1 MRGLIGVVVI
11 AAALFAGCGNG
22 GEEAGRMP
30 VPGRAVFTV
39 GVDLWIREEGE
50 ERLLIEAEPGKQLMQ
65 PAFSPDGERIA
76 YVEFRLTVQGGL
88 EIGSDLLIREADG
101 GVRRLT
107 EPAGATYYWNPRW
120 MPDGESVLAGREAV
134 DEEPRVERIDV
145 ESGAVL
151 AEIAGARDA
160 DPSPDGLLIAYTTG
174 PLSERPELAVFEPAT
189 GERRRLDPEGAWSA
203 YSPRAPRWTP
213 DGERIVFAAGTPA
226 ETASAA
232 AGFANGIEDVW
243 IVGADGGGARVIALV
258 GEDQPA
264 FSVSAD
270 GRHVLVRGAFGLYL
284 LRLPAAGAAPD
295 PPFAIA
301 PGEFHGTFDW
311 RGRVSGAEWG
321 AIREAAAP

>member
-1 MRGLIGVVVI
+1 MRVLIGAILV
-11 AAALFAGCGNG
+11 AAALIVGCGDG
-22 GEEAGRMP
+22 GQEPERMP
-30 VPGRAVFTV
+30 VPGHAVFTV
-39 GVDLWIREEGE
+39 GVDLWIREDGE
-50 ERLLIEAEPGKQLMQ
+50 ERVLIEAEAGKQLMQ
-65 PAFSPDGERIA
+65 PSFSPDGERIA
-76 YVEFRLTVQGGL
+76 YVEFRLTVRGGL
-88 EIGSDLLIREADG
+88 EIGSDLMIREADG
-101 GVRRLT
+101 GTRRLT

-120 MPDGESVLAGREAV
+120 MPDGESVLVGREAV
-134 DEEPRVERIDV
+134 DEEPRVEQIDA

-151 AEIAGARDA
+151 SEIPGARDA
-160 DPSPDGLLIAYTTG
+160 EPSPDGLLIAYTTG
-174 PLSERPELAVFEPAT
+174 PLSERPELALFERAT
-189 GERRRLDPEGAWSA
+189 GERRRLDPEGSWSA

-213 DGERIVFAAGTPA
+213 DGEWIVFAAGTPA
-226 ETASAA
+226 ETVSAA

-243 IVGADGGGARVIALV
+243 IADADVGGARAIALV

-264 FSVSAD
+264 FSVSSD

-311 RGRVSGAEWG
+311 RGNVSGAEWE